1 VTGQPVFLIGSP
13 LFSRA
18 VLDLPSR
25 PFAVEA
31 PATSA
36 RNLYVQGAR
45 LNGTPI
51 DRAYLTVDEV
61 LRGGTL
67 QLDMGVEP
75 SGWGR
80 HERPPSYPPS

>member
-1 VTGQPVFLIGSP
+1 LIGSP

-18 VLDLPSR
+18 VLDLSGGPLT
-25 PFAVEA
+25 VEA

-36 RNLYVQGAR
+36 ENLYVQGAR
-45 LNGTPI
+45 LNGTPL

-80 HERPPSYPPS
+80 HERPPSYPT